1 MWIGVMM
8 MMLGAAL
15 SLSDRRYRIGAPKRT
30 RQLIEGQDIEGTAT
44 APLK

>member
-1 MWIGVMM
+1 MM

-30 RQLIEGQDIEGTAT
+30 RQHIEGTAT